1 METLKL
7 QPIPL
12 PKLQDTMR
20 STRPRKSAAL
30 LLGPQY
36 VSGGWGATWLSGL
49 ILLAFPIASD
59 VVEPSIQGP
68 ASLQEQLAG
77 QVFSA
82 LAEAVGHPHSLYTA
96 GRRKLQVSLFGLGNW
111 SVAGGLTVAFQ
122 SLEAARVGGANTH
135 PSKWALGL
143 ERVHRL

>member
-1 METLKL
+1 MQHCFWGLSMCLGVGEPLGSLGSSSWPSPLL
-7 QPIPL
+7 Q
-12 PKLQDTMR
+12 
-20 STRPRKSAAL
+20 
-30 LLGPQY
+30 
-36 VSGGWGATWLSGL
+36 TWLNHPYKS
-49 ILLAFPIASD
+49 
-59 VVEPSIQGP
+59 
-68 ASLQEQLAG
+68 SLQEQLAG